1 MSAFGVLLVVGASVA
16 ALGLIFWLVGF
27 AVGRGR
33 RRGWV
38 RTTGT
43 WTRFETRLVRSSRV
57 TFRTPDGQEHHVYPA
72 MNATSVRPN
81 GTVPVAYDP
90 GHPSRAVIDTFYHRG
105 DVLKTIGAAL
115 VGLAVLTVV
124 VAVVVLR
131 PAP

>member
-1 MSAFGVLLVVGASVA
+1 MSAFGVVLIAGASIA
-16 ALGLIFWLVGF
+16 ALGLVLWLVGF

-43 WTRFETRLVRSSRV
+43 WTRFETRLVRSSRA

-72 MNATSVRPN
+72 MNATSFRPT

-90 GHPSRAVIDTFYHRG
+90 GDPSRAVIDTFHHRG
-105 DVLKTIGAAL
+105 GVLKTIGAA
-115 VGLAVLTVV
+115 VIGIAVLTLV
-124 VAVVVLR
+124 VAVLVLR